1 MFGIQ
6 NITSNNGWAMAAV
19 GASIVFSG
27 LIVLS
32 FVISQIHK
40 VLKLWDDRDKLLS
53 RFKKKVSTVD
63 TQKIETLRYEE
74 RHLPSIEGLAT
85 TYRPLVEKLKEPF
98 KLSQLFEIAKD
109 NDLPHPHL
117 SIQRLQEAEILV
129 TQGDGTY
136 KWNKE
141 KDIKA

>member
-1 MFGIQ
+1 LFGIQ